1 MDYKQQLRD
10 PRWQRK
16 RLEAL
21 EASGWE
27 CCECGS
33 RNNELHVHH
42 YRYSSGTA
50 PWDYPDDCYGVMC
63 NQCHSKWHAAKL
75 HCDRLL
81 AGFSL
86 LQMEQLRGLIAGLR
100 CVVDGEDYYIESYC
114 DPMFIASLVRGFW
127 PPPKYQKQLLD
138 DCLLRAHRK
147 ECFWFS
153 DAVAN
158 VIPDC
163 AEYRFVHCWLESVG
177 HGGTSR

>member
-1 MDYKQQLRD
+1 MFTITGILPVLR
-10 PRWQRK
+10 RGIIQMI
-16 RLEAL
+16 AMVSC
-21 EASGWE
+21 ATNVI
-27 CCECGS
+27 
-33 RNNELHVHH
+33 RN
-42 YRYSSGTA
+42 GM
-50 PWDYPDDCYGVMC
+50 P
-63 NQCHSKWHAAKL
+63 QKL